1 MAIELRRAHEIME
14 ESFPQAPRSLLGCW
28 SQAWFSGY
36 PLVVP
41 TRFSAVAER
50 WFGRLSQNQ
59 PTFAKLYV
67 EVPEV

>member
-41 TRFSAVAER
+41 HPFLGSC
-50 WFGRLSQNQ
+50 
-59 PTFAKLYV
+59 
-67 EVPEV
+67 